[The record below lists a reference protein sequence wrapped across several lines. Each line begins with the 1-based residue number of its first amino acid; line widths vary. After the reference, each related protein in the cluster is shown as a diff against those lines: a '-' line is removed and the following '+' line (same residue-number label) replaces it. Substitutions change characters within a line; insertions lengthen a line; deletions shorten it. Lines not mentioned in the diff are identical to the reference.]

1 MMSSSSPSQTIVE
14 LNEIDASSS
23 PVNPLIARGA
33 FGTVDLALL
42 VNWSETS
49 TSDGGGACGR
59 DGSSGSSI
67 VESVSLVA
75 IKTIPNATMAKSPEM
90 QLTREA
96 FAELNALRLLNGH
109 ENVTPLLAYYAGSS
123 GKAGGGLAQW
133 DWAGGSN
140 AQSSPTSLCLVCPYH
155 PVDLFDA
162 LNYRRLGSFRDGPPH
177 ESIRLTSPVLKSV
190 AFDALSALV
199 HLHSH
204 HILHRDVKPS
214 NLYVTRE
221 GRIQLA
227 DFGLAKAV
235 PLVPL
240 GEGGEPH
247 NKNGAQSPTEQLQVS
262 VTTGLCT
269 LQYRPIELLLGGNG
283 VINSSGDGSGIN
295 GAFDLWSIG
304 CIFVELMTL
313 SGPVFPGRSV
323 LDQISRIF
331 GVLGTPDE
339 ESWPGISRLPDWK
352 MFSFEK
358 KEGTGLRSKV
368 ADRRIWDELGL
379 ITSQLLTLDPAKR
392 PSAKT
397 CLELLSFDEQNKRR
411 AHLSVVSELIP
422 PELQIFSQLQDPN
435 RKDCMDQ
442 MSNAKQHA
450 VKLAENRRAYPTSCA
465 KKMNNLERWT
475 CKS

>member
-1 MMSSSSPSQTIVE
+1 MSSSPSQTIVE
-14 LNEIDASSS
+14 LNDGETAS

-49 TSDGGGACGR
+49 TSGGGGGGGR

-67 VESVSLVA
+67 VDSVSFVA
-75 IKTIPNATMAKSPEM
+75 IKNIPNATMAKSPEM
-90 QLTREA
+90 HLTREA

-109 ENVTPLLAYYAGSS
+109 ENVTPLLAYYGAS
-123 GKAGGGLAQW
+123 GASGGFSRW
-133 DWAGGSN
+133 DWADGSN
-140 AQSSPTSLCLVCPYH
+140 SQSSPTSLRLVCPYH
-155 PVDLFDA
+155 PLDLFDA
-162 LNYRRLGSFRDGPPH
+162 LNYRRLGSFGDGPPH
-177 ESIRLTSPVLKSV
+177 ESFRLTSPVLKSV
-190 AFDALSALV
+190 AFDTLSALV

-240 GEGGEPH
+240 GDSGEPR
-247 NKNGAQSPTEQLQVS
+247 NENDAQSPTDQLQVS

-269 LQYRPIELLLGGNG
+269 LQYRPIEVLLGGNG
-283 VINSSGDGSGIN
+283 VINNSGDRGGIN
-295 GAFDLWSIG
+295 GAFDLWSVG

-339 ESWPGISRLPDWK
+339 ECWPGLSRLPDWK

-368 ADRRIWDELGL
+368 ADGRIWDELGL
-379 ITSQLLTLDPAKR
+379 ITSQLLALDPMKR
-392 PSAKT
+392 PSAKA
-397 CLELLSFDEQNKRR
+397 CLELFSSDEQERR
-411 AHLSVVSELIP
+411 QAHQSVVSELIP
-422 PELQIFSQLQDPN
+422 PEMQTKGCMHQIVD
-435 RKDCMDQ
+435 
-442 MSNAKQHA
+442 AKQHA
-450 VKLAENRRAYPTSCA
+450 VKLAETRRAYPTSCA
-465 KKMNNLERWT
+465 KKMKSLKRWT
-475 CKS
+475 CMS

>member
-1 MMSSSSPSQTIVE
+1 MLSSPSQTIVE
-14 LNEIDASSS
+14 LNDVDASS

-42 VNWSETS
+42 VNWSDAS
-49 TSDGGGACGR
+49 TSGGGR
-59 DGSSGSSI
+59 DGHSSGSSNNI
-67 VESVSLVA
+67 VDSVSLVA
-75 IKTIPNATMAKSPEM
+75 IKTIPNAVMAKNPEM
-90 QLTREA
+90 LQLTREA

-109 ENVTPLLAYYAGSS
+109 ENVTPLLAYYGAS
-123 GKAGGGLAQW
+123 GKASGGFGRW
-133 DWAGGSN
+133 DWADGSN
-140 AQSSPTSLCLVCPYH
+140 AHSSPTSLCLVCPYH

-162 LNYRRLGSFRDGPPH
+162 LNYRRLGSFGDGPPH
-177 ESIRLTSPVLKSV
+177 ESFRLTSPVMKSI
-190 AFDALSALV
+190 AYDALSALV

-221 GRIQLA
+221 GRVQLA

-240 GEGGEPH
+240 GDGGVVDGGDAH
-247 NKNGAQSPTEQLQVS
+247 SPTEQVQVS

-269 LQYRPIELLLGGNG
+269 LQYRPVELLLGGNG
-283 VINSSGDGSGIN
+283 IIYNSGNGCGIN
-295 GAFDLWSIG
+295 GAFDMWSIG

-339 ESWPGISRLPDWK
+339 ESWPGISRLSDWK

-368 ADRRIWDELGL
+368 ADRSCWDELGL
-379 ITSQLLTLDPAKR
+379 ITSQLLILDPMKR
-392 PSAKT
+392 PSAKA
-397 CLELLSFDEQNKRR
+397 CLEHFSFDEPSRR
-411 AHLSVVSELIP
+411 KAHLCVVSELIP
-422 PELQIFSQLQDPN
+422 PELQIFSQSQDPDK
-435 RKDCMDQ
+435 KDHMNQ
-442 MSNAKQHA
+442 IANAKQQA
-450 VKLAENRRAYPTSCA
+450 AKLAENRRAYPTPCA
-465 KKMNNLERWT
+465 KKKMSSLERWT